1 MNKTVEVTF
10 AGGKK
15 LDAKID
21 GMTVR
26 TDQPADKGGEGTAP
40 NPFQLFL
47 AALAACAGFY
57 ALEFCQSR
65 DIGTEGMSLK
75 MECEFDAEDKL
86 YKRMNIEL
94 TLPKGFPPKYQEAI
108 VRAVNNCTVK
118 KHIINAPIFKITTV
132 FEPD

>member
-1 MNKTVEVTF
+1 MNKTVAVTY

-15 LDAKID
+15 IEARID

-26 TDQPADKGGEGTAP
+26 TDQSADKGGEGTAP

-47 AALAACAGFY
+47 AALAACAGYY
-57 ALEFCQSR
+57 AMDFCQSR
-65 DIGTEGMSLK
+65 ELSSEGMSVK
-75 MECEFDAEDKL
+75 MDCEFDAEDKL
-86 YKRMNIEL
+86 YKKMNIEL
-94 TLPKGFPPKYQEAI
+94 TLPKDFPPKYQEAI

-132 FEPD
+132 